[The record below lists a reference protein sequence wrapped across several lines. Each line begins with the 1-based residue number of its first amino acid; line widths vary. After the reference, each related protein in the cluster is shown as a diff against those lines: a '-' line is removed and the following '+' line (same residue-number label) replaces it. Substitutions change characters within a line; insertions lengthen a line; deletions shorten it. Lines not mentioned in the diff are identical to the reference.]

1 MKAPIVSPKSYTY
14 KSKFEEL
21 NDPYFWLREKEN
33 KDVIKYIE
41 EENSYCDELLSDT
54 NHSKISFKELKLRIK
69 EDDNSVP
76 QKMGIILLFENGKRK
91 DYPLFCRR
99 GCLDASEEVILD
111 QNEVAKGHEFCD
123 VAVVEVSKDHRYLA
137 YSADYNGDES
147 YTVIIKDLETNKL
160 FDEKIEGCSTSLI
173 WKNSGAGFYYSKL
186 DEMKDLPIFIITS

>member
-1 MKAPIVSPKSYTY
+1 MKAPIVSPKSYKY

-41 EENSYCDELLSDT
+41 EENSYSDELLSDT
-54 NHSKISFKELKLRIK
+54 KPFQDKLFKELKLRIK

-76 QKMGIILLFENGKRK
+76 QKDGDYFYYSRMVKGK
-91 DYPLFCRR
+91 DYPLFCRKK
-99 GCLDASEEVILD
+99 GSLEASEEVILD

-137 YSADYNGDES
+137 YSADYSGDES
-147 YTVIIKDLETNKL
+147 YTVTIKDLETNKV
-160 FDEKIEGCSTSLI
+160 FDERIEGCSTSLI

-186 DEMKDLPIFIITS
+186 DDNERPTYI